1 MPIPHARR
9 QFCFSV
15 QGERVLGT
23 PALGAPW
30 WKHAMPS
37 AEIPGFTSRVG
48 ATLLALI
55 EKLIANMQSATSKE
69 LRPHD

>member
-1 MPIPHARR
+1 M
-9 QFCFSV
+9 
-15 QGERVLGT
+15 LGT
-23 PALGAPW
+23 LAFKVPPLEA
-30 WKHAMPS
+30 HHVPS
-37 AEIPGFTSRVG
+37 AEIPGFTSGVG

>member
-1 MPIPHARR
+1 MCCWLIFDAESAYAPA
-9 QFCFSV
+9 
-15 QGERVLGT
+15 VLFF
-23 PALGAPW
+23 GAGGLT
-30 WKHAMPS
+30 S
-37 AEIPGFTSRVG
+37 EIPGFTSGVG